1 MPSSRRVTI
10 TSCFP
15 ADSQLF
21 VDELQERIAEDV
33 DEVEEG
39 NWIDVILDAVEL
51 VVVVVLLV
59 VVATA
64 KKTSVEEDAGD
75 AARGV
80 RLPPRRDG
88 QRDTIFEI
96 PLDSIRI

>member
-1 MPSSRRVTI
+1 M
-10 TSCFP
+10 
-15 ADSQLF
+15 
-21 VDELQERIAEDV
+21 DELQERIADDV
-33 DEVEEG
+33 DDVEEG

-59 VVATA
+59 VVCTA
-64 KKTSVEEDAGD
+64 KKTPSEDDAGD
-75 AARGV
+75 DTARDA
-80 RLPPRRDG
+80 RLPSRHVA